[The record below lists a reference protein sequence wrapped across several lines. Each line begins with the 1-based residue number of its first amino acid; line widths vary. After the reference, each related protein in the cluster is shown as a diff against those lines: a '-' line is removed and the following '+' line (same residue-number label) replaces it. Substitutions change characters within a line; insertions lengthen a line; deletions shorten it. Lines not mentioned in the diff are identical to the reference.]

1 MDKSYNLQKDIATM
15 NLYASNNIASNYI
28 EENLIEKQGVIK
40 KYEINLIVIKYF
52 CKTVFKAW
60 LS

>member
-1 MDKSYNLQKDIATM
+1 MHMDKSYNIQKDIATM

-40 KYEINLIVIKYF
+40 NIKHCSEI
-52 CKTVFKAW
+52 
-60 LS
+60 